1 MLREIRELIS
11 YHSNSQ
17 PRLAEHDVRNV
28 YEKAIRDLKQFGFS
42 GIKGKKVLDL
52 GCGQR
57 FTFSLQCVADGAE
70 VTALD
75 LNYMKPD
82 FLPLAFCRL
91 VKYNGIKRALK
102 SLVRRVFWDDK
113 YYQALEASAGKPL
126 RPYQRNINFIVA
138 DPISANYP
146 LPDASFAL
154 IASNAV
160 LEHVDDVP
168 KFAKEVERLLES
180 GGYFYGIIHNYFS
193 LSGGHNLDWAFA
205 DEKPP
210 ADVPPWDHLRENR
223 FPTWA
228 FINRLK
234 PEQYKDAFTEHLE
247 VVSFEGVG
255 INHDIG
261 ELEGERFLTPEIE
274 AELKEYPRD
283 LLLTR
288 AWRIVCKKK

>member
-1 MLREIRELIS
+1 
-11 YHSNSQ
+11 
-17 PRLAEHDVRNV
+17 
-28 YEKAIRDLKQFGFS
+28 
-42 GIKGKKVLDL
+42 
-52 GCGQR
+52 
-57 FTFSLQCVADGAE
+57 
-70 VTALD
+70 
-75 LNYMKPD
+75 
-82 FLPLAFCRL
+82 
-91 VKYNGIKRALK
+91 
-102 SLVRRVFWDDK
+102 
-113 YYQALEASAGKPL
+113 
-126 RPYQRNINFIVA
+126 
-138 DPISANYP
+138 
-146 LPDASFAL
+146 
-154 IASNAV
+154 
-160 LEHVDDVP
+160 VDDVP

-205 DEKPP
+205 DENPP